1 MDVGPSVANL
11 LGLWYPDRVVGV
23 HVTYPAEPYTGP
35 GTSELPEREHEF
47 LEGRPAGQ
55 EAEGGYTHIQ
65 RTKPQTLSYSLN
77 DSPAG
82 LAAWIVEK

>member
-1 MDVGPSVANL
+1 VANL

-35 GTSELPEREHEF
+35 GASELSEREHEF
-47 LEGRPAGQ
+47 LEG
-55 EAEGGYTHIQ
+55 
-65 RTKPQTLSYSLN
+65 
-77 DSPAG
+77 